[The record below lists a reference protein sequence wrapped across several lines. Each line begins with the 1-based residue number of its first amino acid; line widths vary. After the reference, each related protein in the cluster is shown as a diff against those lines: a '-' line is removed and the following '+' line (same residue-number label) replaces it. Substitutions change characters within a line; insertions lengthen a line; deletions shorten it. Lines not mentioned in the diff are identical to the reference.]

1 MLSSPEEF
9 NFKVG
14 NTTLSLIQYRNTFN
28 HGTTVWD
35 SSVVTAYYMQ
45 NLLNSR
51 NLFEKNL
58 SCIELGSG
66 CGLLGLVMCS
76 LGFETTLT
84 DLADVVDN
92 VLKENIRRNLLILNN
107 QIQYQNLENIQ
118 HKAYVKVL
126 DWTLQL
132 SSDFNPPYDYI
143 VATDC
148 IYSLDLIPYFAKC
161 LYDLSSD
168 KSVIICGIERRDPIV
183 IDSFLNE
190 CKKNNSFNISK
201 ISVNKLKKILKGIS
215 DLNFEN
221 QILVEIYHLKKINI

>member
-1 MLSSPEEF
+1 MFSAPEEF
-9 NFKVG
+9 NFKAG
-14 NTTLSLIQYRNTFN
+14 NATLSLIQYRNTFN

-84 DLADVVDN
+84 DLADVVGN
-92 VLKENIRRNLLILNN
+92 VLKENVRRNLLILNN
-107 QIQYQNLENIQ
+107 QQCQNIENIQ

-126 DWTLQL
+126 DWTSQL
-132 SSDFNPPYDYI
+132 SSDFTPPYDYI

-183 IDSFLNE
+183 IDNFLNE
-190 CKKNNSFNISK
+190 CKKKYSFNISK
-201 ISVNKLKKILKGIS
+201 ISVNKLKKILKGIN
-215 DLNFEN
+215 DLNVEN
-221 QILVEIYHLKKINI
+221 QMLVEIYHLKKINV